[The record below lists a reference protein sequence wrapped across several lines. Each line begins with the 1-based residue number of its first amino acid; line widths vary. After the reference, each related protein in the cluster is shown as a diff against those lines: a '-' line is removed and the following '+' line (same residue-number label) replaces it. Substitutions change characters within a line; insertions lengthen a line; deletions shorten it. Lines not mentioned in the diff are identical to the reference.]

1 VVKASPLA
9 GKYERTVDRES
20 AYEVLTGRA
29 NGGQVKHADAPA
41 ASPGPRGQY
50 DAAPAP
56 TADASPSPG
65 PWGRSRIPQTEP
77 AEPTKPRP
85 RLREAEPPA
94 PPAPAPV
101 PRMPTPRTSGRTSA
115 PKVRAPEGD
124 SVLEATMK
132 SMGRSLGTAAVREGT
147 RFLKKEG
154 PSILRGIL
162 GSLRK

>member
-1 VVKASPLA
+1 VKASPLA

-29 NGGQVKHADAPA
+29 NGGQVKHDDAPA

-56 TADASPSPG
+56 TANAPPTPG
-65 PWGRSRIPQTEP
+65 PWGRSRVPQTEP
-77 AEPTKPRP
+77 AEPPKPQP
-85 RLREAEPPA
+85 RLREAETPAPPPA
-94 PPAPAPV
+94 PRPP
-101 PRMPTPRTSGRTSA
+101 PTPRTPA
-115 PKVRAPEGD
+115 PRGD
-124 SVLEATMK
+124 SVVDATMK
-132 SMGRSLGTAAVREGT
+132 SMGRSLGSALAREGT
-147 RFLKKEG
+147 KFIRQEG